1 MKARASAKRG
11 TRTATSSVATKRAT
25 RPSPAGGKYSAIRRD
40 LQKQRQVILDEAGEG
55 LTKREGPEAFPDVS
69 DQASAEVDQNFSM
82 RIKERE
88 QKLLKKIDEA
98 LDRMESVVSGPG
110 GRSATLLDTLGVLRM
125 NANRPGPAEEAF
137 AMAEKL
143 CREATVASK
152 EGLKE
157 EAPCPAEVLKE
168 IEDHRKEL
176 RRRFP

>member
-1 MKARASAKRG
+1 MKARASAKRT

-40 LQKQRQVILDEAGEG
+40 LQKQRQAILDEAGEG

-98 LDRMESVVSGPG
+98 LDRLKKNIYGICERCEEEIPYQRLKARPVT
-110 GRSATLLDTLGVLRM
+110 TLCIACKTLQEQ
-125 NANRPGPAEEAF
+125 EE
-137 AMAEKL
+137 K
-143 CREATVASK
+143 
-152 EGLKE
+152 
-157 EAPCPAEVLKE
+157 
-168 IEDHRKEL
+168 I
-176 RRRFP
+176 RR